1 MPELPEVETIRR
13 GIAPWLEGQRIAHL
27 ELREPRLRFGVDTEL
42 PALLAG
48 RPVHTVTRRS
58 KYLLLALDRG
68 STLLIHLGM
77 SGRLHVLPTPLPPGK
92 HDHYDLRTETGA
104 LLRYHDPRR
113 FGSLQLLEQAPE
125 SSRWLRELGPEPLG
139 PDFDGDYLHARLRGR
154 SASIKALLMDARI
167 VVGVG
172 NIYAQE
178 ALHAAG
184 IRPGR
189 AAGRLSRPDCH
200 RLVAAVRATLAQAVA
215 AGGTTLRDF
224 SGADGKPGYFQQ
236 DLKVYGRLGQPC
248 RRCGVP
254 LRGSRITGRSS
265 VWCAQCQPR

>member
-13 GIAPWLEGQRIAHL
+13 GIAPWLEGQRIARM
-27 ELREPRLRFGVDTEL
+27 ELREARLRFGVD
-42 PALLAG
+42 PALPERLAG
-48 RPVHTVTRRS
+48 RRVIRVGRRS
-58 KYLLLALDRG
+58 KYLLLALEGRE
-68 STLLIHLGM
+68 TLLVHLGM
-77 SGRLHVLPTPLPPGK
+77 SGRLHVLPEWLPPGK
-92 HDHYDLRTETGA
+92 HDHYDLHTEAGA

-113 FGSLQLLEQAPE
+113 FGCLLLLDEAPE
-125 SSRWLRELGPEPLG
+125 SSRWLRDLGPEPLEA
-139 PDFDGDYLHARLRGR
+139 DFDGDYLHMRLRGR

-178 ALHAAG
+178 ALHGAG

-189 AAGRLSRPDCH
+189 AAGRLSRPECH

-248 RRCGVP
+248 RRCGAP

-265 VWCAQCQPR
+265 VWCAHCQPR